1 MHPALLLAVPCSMLV
16 PALQETIGS
25 IIPLHLCFPSA
36 LFGLLEVAVSFLYC
50 DASLKIRR
58 CKNCETWTNL
68 SLHQYFKQESM
79 NNNTPWKQDWE
90 DQKVFPAGN

>member
-58 CKNCETWTNL
+58 CKNCQNL
-68 SLHQYFKQESM
+68 NQPLS
-79 NNNTPWKQDWE
+79 PP
-90 DQKVFPAGN
+90 VFRARVNEQ